1 MPSEE
6 IRLAILS
13 PEQARDALARI
24 AEREIGV
31 REIGGNNRG
40 PRVREYQSATWT
52 EPGVWPWCAAFVCWC
67 MKLWIESPSIAPMI
81 DFYRPKT
88 TGAFDFIRWAKD
100 NGLTVVGENEPCR
113 RGDLVVFDFSHI
125 GIVAADSERGE
136 VESVEGNTNGKGERD
151 SESGDGVWRKFRE
164 RHYVKAFIRLI

>member
-1 MPSEE
+1 MPSDE

-67 MKLWIESPSIAPMI
+67 VKLWIESPSVKAVVH
-81 DFYRPKT
+81 FHRPKT

-100 NGLTVVGENEPCR
+100 EGLQVLGENEPCR
-113 RGDLVVFDFSHI
+113 RGDIVVFDFSHI
-125 GIVAADSERGE
+125 GVVTADSERGE
-136 VESVEGNTNGKGERD
+136 IEVCEGNTNGRGERD
-151 SESGDGVWRKFRE
+151 SESGDGVWRKFRQ
-164 RHYVKAFIRLI
+164 RSLVRAFIRLV